1 MEVMAPVFATSGMV
15 MMTIIVF
22 CVQGVSLVV
31 MVLMLFEYR
40 HIHIKRMDLLSA
52 FEGVQRMHIVW
63 RCRLLTILYIVFTL
77 LITIGSSYLYLFQP
91 HIF

>member
-1 MEVMAPVFATSGMV
+1 MAPVFATPGMV
-15 MMTIIVF
+15 MMTISVF
-22 CVQGVSLVV
+22 SIQIASLAV
-31 MVLMLFEYR
+31 MALLLFEYR
-40 HIHIKRMDLLSA
+40 HIHVKRMDLLSA

-63 RCRLLTILYIVFTL
+63 RCRLLTILYITFTL

>member
-1 MEVMAPVFATSGMV
+1 MV
-15 MMTIIVF
+15 MMTISVF
-22 CVQGVSLVV
+22 SIQIASLAV
-31 MVLMLFEYR
+31 MALLLFEYR
-40 HIHIKRMDLLSA
+40 HIHVKRMDLLSA

-63 RCRLLTILYIVFTL
+63 RCRLLTILYITFTL

>member
-1 MEVMAPVFATSGMV
+1 MAQVFATPGMV
-15 MMTIIVF
+15 MMTTVVF
-22 CVQGVSLVV
+22 CVQGISLVV
-31 MVLMLFEYR
+31 MGLFLFEYR
-40 HIHIKRMDLLSA
+40 HIHVKRMDLLAA

-63 RCRLLTILYIVFTL
+63 RCRLLITLYITFTL

>member
-1 MEVMAPVFATSGMV
+1 MAPVFATPGMV

-22 CVQGVSLVV
+22 CIQLASLIV

-40 HIHIKRMDLLSA
+40 HIHVKRMDLLSA

-63 RCRLLTILYIVFTL
+63 RCRLLTILYAVCTL

-91 HIF
+91 HIL